1 MSDIT
6 RRDLLRGAATALAG
20 TAFAGS
26 HAPVFRYSICNE
38 VFEKWDFAKLCRA
51 ARKLGYRGLEIAPFT
66 LAESVEE
73 ISQARRAELRR
84 IIRSEG
90 LRFAGLHWLLV
101 TPKWLHITTG
111 EKEIRERSW
120 EYFRKLVD

>member
-1 MSDIT
+1 MLDIT

-20 TAFAGS
+20 TTFADS
-26 HAPVFRYSICNE
+26 RSPLFRYSICSE
-38 VFEKWDFAKLCRA
+38 VFEKWDFAELCRV
-51 ARKLGYRGLEIAPFT
+51 ARKLGYQGLEIAPFT

-73 ISQARRAELRR
+73 ISRARRAELRN

-111 EKEIRERSW
+111 EKDIRERS
-120 EYFRKLVD
+120 